1 MPDHTAT
8 ANYRD
13 ENRTTAR
20 LVLWT
25 LAWAVTLAAARFG
38 PRVVWDPQENP
49 AVSWAA
55 VGVNVLVGIAWIVAF
70 TRFLRA
76 LDDLQRKIMLDAL
89 AATLGVGWVI
99 GFAYVV
105 ADAAGLIPYELNLAL
120 FPALLGIVYVIAF
133 VVGRIR
139 YR

>member
-1 MPDHTAT
+1 MHAHTET
-8 ANYRD
+8 ASFRD
-13 ENRTTAR
+13 SNKAAVQ

-25 LAWAVTLAAARFG
+25 LAWLATLAAARFG
-38 PRVVWDPQENP
+38 PERLWDAQQPVP
-49 AVSWAA
+49 SWAA
-55 VGVNVLVGIAWIVAF
+55 VAVNVLVGVAWIIAF

-76 LDDLQRKIMLDAL
+76 LDDLQRKIMQDVL
-89 AATLGVGWVI
+89 AVTLGVGWIV

-105 ADAAGLIPYELNLAL
+105 ADAAGLVTYHLNIAL
-120 FPALLGIVYVIAF
+120 FPALLGVVYVIAF